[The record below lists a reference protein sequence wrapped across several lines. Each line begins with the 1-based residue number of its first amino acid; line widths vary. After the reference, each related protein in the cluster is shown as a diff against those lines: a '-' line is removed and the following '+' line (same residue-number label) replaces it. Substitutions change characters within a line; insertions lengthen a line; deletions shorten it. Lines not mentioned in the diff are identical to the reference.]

1 MPSLRAALFLAIA
14 GLGACSS
21 TSTLP
26 GTSLGSFA
34 LTGNVS
40 SNTCGSGLGAP
51 DTLTFDVAISK
62 KSSVLYWRESGG
74 ETYSGVLDA
83 NNATTIT
90 STVTSQ
96 TGDEAGTVQC
106 TTARTDSVA
115 VTLDSATSPTKLSG
129 TIGFAFAITSG
140 TCSGELR
147 ANGGTYDTLPCQA
160 SYTFTA
166 TKK

>member
-1 MPSLRAALFLAIA
+1 MTFARTVLFIAVVALC
-14 GLGACSS
+14 ACSS
-21 TSTLP
+21 TSSLP
-26 GTSLGSFA
+26 GTSLGTFA
-34 LTGNVS
+34 LTGNVT
-40 SNTCGSGLGAP
+40 SNTCGSGLNAP

-62 KSSVLYWRESGG
+62 KSTVLYWRESGG

-90 STVTSQ
+90 STVTAQ
-96 TGDEAGTVQC
+96 TGDEAGTVLC
-106 TTARTDSVA
+106 TTQRTDSVA
-115 VTLDSATSPTKLSG
+115 LTLDSATAPTTLSG
-129 TIGFAFAITSG
+129 TIGFAFAISSG